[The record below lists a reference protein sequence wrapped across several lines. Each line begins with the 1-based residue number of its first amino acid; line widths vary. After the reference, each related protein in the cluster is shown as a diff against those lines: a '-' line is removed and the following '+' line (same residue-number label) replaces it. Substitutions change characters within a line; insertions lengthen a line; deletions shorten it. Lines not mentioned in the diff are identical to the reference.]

1 MNRLHVAV
9 PKASQEL
16 RQPHIPEGVLAR
28 RAAGYTKPDTIRK
41 LERDLELEM
50 GDDYILDLKKHY
62 DLPNPEDKF
71 VMFLVEIYS
80 VVEPRPSTLNMKIIS
95 IRIL

>member
-9 PKASQEL
+9 PKASQEI

-28 RAAGYTKPDTIRK
+28 RAAGYVKPDTIRK
-41 LERDLELEM
+41 LERDMELEM

-62 DLPNPEDKF
+62 DLPIPDDRYVEKMNRIIKISMCSCYTRGP
-71 VMFLVEIYS
+71 FL
-80 VVEPRPSTLNMKIIS
+80 
-95 IRIL
+95 